1 MTAKDWPDAAIRQ
14 WATTDPL
21 TTAGDEQAIAR
32 IVRHAD
38 AITQAE
44 PWPVRGRGSRHLY
57 WAGGAAAMAASVAIA
72 LLLAPANRPA
82 GEGPL
87 TAAAPVMLAEADS
100 NDTQLFALLYTPT
113 SEEEF
118 LL

>member
-1 MTAKDWPDAAIRQ
+1 
-14 WATTDPL
+14 
-21 TTAGDEQAIAR
+21 
-32 IVRHAD
+32 
-38 AITQAE
+38 
-44 PWPVRGRGSRHLY
+44 
-57 WAGGAAAMAASVAIA
+57 MAASVAIA
-72 LLLAPANRPA
+72 LLLAPASRPA